1 MARTKCQFA
10 YKATCLI
17 RNKSEKVAIKK
28 HVRIMRGL
36 SCYKIQ
42 MLQPRKIL
50 HQVLPVS
57 IQPQQCKEQPQGLI
71 TINRT
76 FGEVFAKGK

>member
-1 MARTKCQFA
+1 
-10 YKATCLI
+10 
-17 RNKSEKVAIKK
+17 
-28 HVRIMRGL
+28 MRGL

-57 IQPQQCKEQPQGLI
+57 VQPQQCKEQPQGLI